1 MRFITFRLP
10 LAVACLALLE
20 GQNTKPPTP
29 AEYGQWEALTFGGRQ
44 PGKLSP
50 DGKWLAY
57 GVNRSNGNNELRLAR
72 TDGTVTKTVAF
83 GLQPAF
89 SADSRWAAYA
99 IARSEAQEEKI
110 RKEKKPIQNKL
121 GLTNL
126 ATGEQ
131 SEIEGIETFVF
142 SPSGTW
148 LAMRRYAPEK
158 PATPA
163 GGGDAAAK
171 PPEDESPVGVAV
183 LAQTRDASARC
194 VTVECLFNQK
204 FQQFGP
210 PGRQS
215 QDRTR
220 QNPS

>member
-1 MRFITFRLP
+1 MRYITLRLP
-10 LAVACLALLE
+10 LAFACLALLQ
-20 GQNTKPPTP
+20 GQNTKPATP
-29 AEYGQWEALTFGGRQ
+29 ADYGQWEALTFGGRQ
-44 PGKLSP
+44 PGMLSP

-99 IARSEAQEEKI
+99 IGRSEAQEEKL

-131 SEIEGIETFVF
+131 LEIEGIETFVF

-148 LAMRRYAPEK
+148 LAMRRYAPDK
-158 PATPA
+158 PA
-163 GGGDAAAK
+163 
-171 PPEDESPVGVAV
+171 EDETPVGATLIVRD
-183 LAQTRDASARC
+183 LASGRDIALGNASEY
-194 VTVECLFNQK
+194 VW
-204 FQQFGP
+204 
-210 PGRQS
+210 
-215 QDRTR
+215 QDYRLKGHLLAFTIA
-220 QNPS
+220 